1 VIARSLKSLL
11 LLCLALSVLG
21 CAGSIRPQTTRPEL
35 HRLQPADQARS
46 CRHAFDR
53 SLRIWDFSTAEPF
66 NRNQMAVLNSNGTMV
81 FSREHQWVDL
91 PGVMIAQALQ
101 RDLSRSGLFTT
112 VVRGMPEVGTA
123 YELSGRLLAFGCQRG
138 RDGDRAVLRVQVR
151 LHQQSK
157 PEEPVFDQ
165 TYGYRSPSSAR
176 LSSSDFVDAMN
187 GLAAR
192 FFSRLRQDLCRLAGA
207 EG

>member
-1 VIARSLKSLL
+1 VIARSLKPLL

-21 CAGSIRPQTTRPEL
+21 CAGVIRPQVSQPEL
-35 HRLQPADQARS
+35 HRLQPVDQARS

-66 NRNQMAVLNSNGTMV
+66 NRNRMAVLNPNGTMV

-112 VVRGMPEVGTA
+112 VVRGMPEVDAA

-138 RDGDRAVLRVQVR
+138 RGGDRAAFRVQVS
-151 LHQQSK
+151 LHQQDK
-157 PEEPVFDQ
+157 PEEPIFHR
-165 TYGYRSPSSAR
+165 TYSYRSPPAATLSA
-176 LSSSDFVDAMN
+176 SDFVDAMN
-187 GLAAR
+187 GQAAR
-192 FFSRLRQDLCRLAGA
+192 FFSQLHKDLCRLAGA